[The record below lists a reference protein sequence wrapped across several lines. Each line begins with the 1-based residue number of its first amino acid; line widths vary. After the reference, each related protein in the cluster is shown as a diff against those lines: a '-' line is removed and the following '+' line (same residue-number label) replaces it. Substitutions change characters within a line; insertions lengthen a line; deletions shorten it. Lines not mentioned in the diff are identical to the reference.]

1 VKKLRLDNRGFASA
15 EFIFIALIVL
25 VVIGGLTAL
34 VSSSQ
39 EKTQTG
45 SLGEARI
52 LGEKIAETVNTA
64 YVHGDGYSVNLTLPV
79 SPNITASVNSPPH
92 YVTVFYG
99 GQSISIKLIPQNVPT
114 INLSSNHVYTV
125 TNTNGSITIQQ
136 IT

>member
-1 VKKLRLDNRGFASA
+1 MRLDNRGFASA
-15 EFIFIALIVL
+15 EFIFITLIVL

-39 EKTQTG
+39 DKTQTG

-64 YVHGDGYSVNLTLPV
+64 YVHGDGYSVNLTLPA
-79 SPNITASVNSPPH
+79 SPNITASVNSPPN
-92 YVTVFYG
+92 YVTVSYG
-99 GQSISIKLIPQNVPT
+99 GQSISVKLIPKNVST
-114 INLSSNHVYTV
+114 TNLSSNHIYTV
-125 TNTNGSITIQQ
+125 TNTNGNIAIQQ